1 MLGGLENVPENNNKG
16 FGCPKVVLH
25 QPEYAGPCVQGGS
38 KLSAAVVLGGIEH
51 VPNSDID
58 PNSDIVD
65 SD

>member
-1 MLGGLENVPENNNKG
+1 MMSIAVLLGGLEKVPENNNKG
-16 FGCPKVVLH
+16 FGCQMVVLH

-51 VPNSDID
+51 VPNSH
-58 PNSDIVD
+58 IVD